1 MKLPSKKKA
10 AISLALFLFANL
22 YSDTAIATESLEPGP
37 KTKCFIEI
45 GDPHLSTYLQERRG
59 TRAVKVDAESRCNF
73 FQQNVRLLV
82 RIYKKGRFSDHLVRE
97 FETDPVNPKSS
108 GFTVKNWQTHEICKN
123 RKETIYY
130 GTAFA
135 QAEINGKLRRTTLAR
150 SADSEPLKCG
160 T

>member
-1 MKLPSKKKA
+1 MKIPTKRRSTL
-10 AISLALFLFANL
+10 LLTLFLLSNHF
-22 YSDTAIATESLEPGP
+22 TAVSTAADSPGP
-37 KTKCFIEI
+37 KTRCFIEVC
-45 GDPHLSTYLQERRG
+45 DPHISTFLQERRG
-59 TRAVKVDAESRCNF
+59 IRAVKVDAESRCNF

-82 RIYKKGRFSDHLVRE
+82 RIYKKGRFSDHLVKE
-97 FETDPVNPKSS
+97 FETDPVNPQSS
-108 GFTVKNWQTHEICKN
+108 GFTVKNWQTYEICKN

-135 QAEINGKLRRTTLAR
+135 RAEINGKLRSTTLAR

>member
-22 YSDTAIATESLEPGP
+22 YSDTAFAAESLEPGP